1 MKKICSWVY
10 LLLCCVGCTRTGYVI
25 QGTVAGMQ
33 EGQVAIIVY
42 RDEPDTLGIADI
54 VDGKF
59 EFRGVVQEVIPA
71 TLQIKGQNMGGIPLY
86 LENEK
91 YEVKLDVRDFYA
103 GEIAGGGESQQ
114 LSNEFEAI
122 ERGVAETVKTFRE
135 EYIQAIRSGDTLV
148 TQRLNR
154 TMDSL
159 RRDSESKRNAFLSA
173 HPTSYVA
180 LNYYT
185 NNAKMFPVDE
195 LAAIVRN
202 FPSEM
207 LETTTGKRLTGQ
219 LQMLEKLSDGKIAPD
234 FKVRNLA
241 GEEFTLHSVKAKVK
255 IIDFWASWCG
265 PCRALVPQLIELYKE
280 LHPKGLEIVGISMDT
295 DEAAWKKAVEE
306 EKMPWL
312 QGSDLKGFEKEAPLA
327 KLYAISG
334 IPHLVVVDEQNRI
347 VATNMRG
354 KELHDLLLKLL
365 NK

>member
-1 MKKICSWVY
+1 MKKISSWVY
-10 LLLCCVGCTRTGYVI
+10 LLLCCVGCTQTGYVI
-25 QGTVAGMQ
+25 QGTVAGIQ
-33 EGQVAIIVY
+33 EGQVVIIVY
-42 RDEPDTLGIADI
+42 REEPDTLEIADI
-54 VDGKF
+54 VDGRF
-59 EFRGVVQEVIPA
+59 EFRGEVQEVTPA
-71 TLQIKGQNMGGIPLY
+71 ALQIVGQNIGEIPLY

-91 YEVKLDVRDFYA
+91 YKVKLDVRDFYA
-103 GEIAGGGESQQ
+103 GEIAGGGESQR

-122 ERGVAETVKTFRE
+122 ERSMAETVKTFRE
-135 EYIQAIRSGDTLV
+135 EYIQAILSGDTLV
-148 TQRLNR
+148 IQRLNR
-154 TMDSL
+154 TLDSL
-159 RRDSESKRNAFLSA
+159 RHNSESKRNAFLSA

-180 LNYYT
+180 LNYYM

-202 FPSEM
+202 FPLKM
-207 LETTTGKRLTGQ
+207 LETKTGKRLVGQ
-219 LQMLEKLSDGKIAPD
+219 LQMFEKLSNGKAAPD
-234 FKVRNLA
+234 FTVRNLA

-295 DEAAWKKAVEE
+295 DETAWKKAVEE

-334 IPHLVVVDEQNRI
+334 IPHLVVLDEQNRI
-347 VATNMRG
+347 VATNTRG
-354 KELHDLLLKLL
+354 EELHELLLKLL